1 MHSATELIEE
11 FRKGAQGCADID
23 TESIMWAIVE
33 DIRDSYRLAMSVEGV
48 SLSQA
53 LQVELTVSDYI
64 SNNYE
69 ED

>member
-11 FRKGAQGCADID
+11 FRKGAQGRADID
-23 TESIMWAIVE
+23 TEIVMWAIVE

-48 SLSQA
+48 PPSQA

-64 SNNYE
+64 TNNYE